1 MNGARL
7 RLIQLPGRQRGLAL
21 VMVMWLVVLLSI
33 IASGHA
39 YNVHTETRLAAMHIQ
54 TAKARASVETG
65 LSYAILQLLA
75 EDATNPWPID
85 GTVDQILFDD
95 TQIRIAIRDAT
106 GLIDLNAAGP
116 DLLQTLTT
124 ALNVDQERQEL
135 IVAAILDWRDADD
148 LKHLGGAEDS
158 DYVSRGY
165 PWTPR
170 DNEFSSVEELRYVMG
185 MTQQLFNEMAPFTT
199 VYSEQAGI
207 NLEFAAP
214 FLINAMKGQD
224 VVPASSNRSLMNAQ
238 TVAATGSGTYH
249 IYVSSTNDE
258 GVGAS
263 AEAVIRVSDSSEKPY
278 QVLYW
283 RDSMRTRFPEN
294 ELAES

>member
-85 GTVDQILFDD
+85 GTVDQILFYD

>member
-106 GLIDLNAAGP
+106 GLIDLNAASP

-124 ALNVDQERQEL
+124 ALNVEQERQEL

-214 FLINAMKGQD
+214 FLINAMNGQD

-263 AEAVIRVSDSSEKPY
+263 AEAVIRISDSSEKPY